1 MKRVGGQTTI
11 VNEAFSSSQKG
22 ESLED
27 TIRTI
32 ACYTDA
38 IVLRHPDEEGP
49 DIAARF
55 SPVPIINGGNGAK
68 EHPTQALLDLFTI
81 RQELGT
87 VNGLT
92 ITFVG
97 DLKYGRTVHS
107 LCELLKHYNVTI
119 NFCSP
124 PSLEAPAQL
133 LNQIKTRGQLGSD
146 SKELTPQLVGQSDVL
161 YCTRVQKERFTDL
174 ELYERVK
181 DSFVVDGSVMEHAKK
196 TMALMHPL
204 PRNKEIV
211 ADVDGDS
218 RAAYFRQVSV
228 DSFLVQS
235 AAADE
240 RIDEVW
246 TIHPDG
252 FACFGVAVKS

>member
-1 MKRVGGQTTI
+1 MSSPLSQPKGGSSLEDLLRDSSLRGKHVLSVTQFGPSELHELFAVTQLMCLAVQQDGGVDVLNRRVLGEVFYEPSTRTLTSFDSAMKRVGGQTAI

-22 ESLED
+22 ESLQD
-27 TIRTI
+27 TIRTV

-55 SPVPIINGGNGAK
+55 SPVPIINGGNSAK

-107 LCELLKHYNVTI
+107 LCELLKHYPMGWCGT
-119 NFCSP
+119 NFRGYPKRVLHQNTRRTRFSTFT
-124 PSLEAPAQL
+124 STNNHLIFVQL
-133 LNQIKTRGQLGSD
+133 L
-146 SKELTPQLVGQSDVL
+146 
-161 YCTRVQKERFTDL
+161 
-174 ELYERVK
+174 
-181 DSFVVDGSVMEHAKK
+181 
-196 TMALMHPL
+196 
-204 PRNKEIV
+204 
-211 ADVDGDS
+211 
-218 RAAYFRQVSV
+218 
-228 DSFLVQS
+228 
-235 AAADE
+235 
-240 RIDEVW
+240 
-246 TIHPDG
+246 
-252 FACFGVAVKS
+252 